1 MCVSTFL
8 CVSSMPMMVILS
20 VTMVVLSVTMV
31 VISVTMVVISAM
43 PMMVI
48 RMPFLRM
55 APVPMVMIRV
65 S

>member
-8 CVSSMPMMVILS
+8 CVSSMPMMV
-20 VTMVVLSVTMV
+20 VLSVTMV
-31 VISVTMVVISAM
+31 VILSVTMVVISAM
-43 PMMVI
+43 PLMVI
-48 RMPFLRM
+48 RMTFLWM

>member
-8 CVSSMPMMVILS
+8 CVSSMPMMV
-20 VTMVVLSVTMV
+20 VLP
-31 VISVTMVVISAM
+31 VTMVVISAM

-48 RMPFLRM
+48 RMSFLRM